1 MHKVSHVED
10 HVCAERN
17 SCIHQ
22 IFSRVHAG
30 PDLRYV
36 FFTDRG
42 FFRELAAYMARTV
55 NDARFQVDL
64 NPVINIGPGFHY
76 SFLEHWFVRKPP
88 R

>member
-55 NDARFQVDL
+55 NDAQFQVDSKA
-64 NPVINIGPGFHY
+64 VINTGLGVHY